1 MGMMVVL
8 GAAANSSAANS
19 SAASSFSAPVAATIS
34 GTVRDINGAPQ
45 MGAMIELLDGDASSV
60 ATAFSDARGRYILPA
75 ILPGHYELR
84 ATAAFF
90 VPIFRSNVRLQAGAQ
105 AILNLTMSTMFEAEN
120 WLPAERRRA
129 DEPVDDWKWTLRSTA
144 NRPLL
149 RLAGDDDAAVSSS
162 AEQTRRLV
170 SQGRVTV
177 TSGDGTFG
185 DGGMHQA
192 VVLNRT
198 LEDGDGAVLRADVGD
213 AQNAYEPAPSIA
225 LSAGY
230 ERRSPLG
237 GSTRLLSSFQSH
249 PELTDG
255 NVAGFQVLQLA
266 STQQIVLGDAVRIDV
281 GTLVAAERLEATRIE
296 SEPYLN
302 VTVRPGSDVVVEYR
316 YASGREVQ
324 SADDLDRLK
333 PMLAVLSDANGRP
346 LSDRGSHNEL
356 SVSRKLG
363 DSTVV
368 SFAGFAD
375 SFSHGAIAGG
385 GEIERSTMQSTLR
398 PMAVIADPTTGTF
411 EVATAGYSGR
421 GMSAG
426 VMQSLTPTLSAW
438 VEYDLGTALRGS
450 GEMASVSDLAAGVKP
465 EMSQAASVAI
475 RGRILRTGTSLKA
488 EYRWQPA
495 RTLTQVNAYNVSPD
509 EAYLSFYVRQRLW
522 CGRLLPQGMDAVVEA
537 TNLLE
542 QGYQPVLA
550 ADGTTLFLAQVPR
563 AIQGGLAF
571 NF

>member
-1 MGMMVVL
+1 MLIAFVL
-8 GAAANSSAANS
+8 GSTASS
-19 SAASSFSAPVAATIS
+19 SAASSFAVPAAATIS

-60 ATAFSDARGRYILPA
+60 ATAFSDVHGRYILPA

-90 VPIFRSNVRLQAGAQ
+90 LPILRSNVRLQAGAQ
-105 AILNLTMSTMFEAEN
+105 AIVNLTMSTMFEAEN

-149 RLAGDDDAAVSSS
+149 RLTDEDGAPVSSS
-162 AEQTRRLV
+162 AEQTSRLV
-170 SQGRVTV
+170 TQGRVTV

-192 VVLNRT
+192 LVLNRT
-198 LEDGDGAVLRADVGD
+198 LEDGDGAVMRADVGD
-213 AQNAYEPAPSIA
+213 AQDGYAPAPSVA

-281 GTLVAAERLEATRIE
+281 GTLVAAERLEATRLE

-302 VTVRPGSDVVVEYR
+302 VTVRPGTDVVVEYR
-316 YASGREVQ
+316 YASGRQVQ
-324 SADDLDRLK
+324 SADDLDRLR
-333 PMLAVLSDANGRP
+333 PMLTVLTDANGRP

-363 DSTVV
+363 DSTVI

-385 GEIERSTMQSTLR
+385 GEIERASQQSTPQSALQ

-438 VEYDLGTALRGS
+438 VEYDMGTALRGS
-450 GEMASVSDLAAGVKP
+450 GEVASVSSLTANVKP
-465 EMSQAASVAI
+465 QMSQAASAAI
-475 RGRILRTGTSLKA
+475 RGRILRTGTALKA